1 LNGIRAD
8 QKKERT
14 MSNLETDRRTFLK
27 ATTAAGAAGAT
38 GLGVGIVADLV
49 TSEGQ
54 AAPAAAATTPETKIV
69 KNTCHQCPARCGID
83 VYVTDNR
90 VHAIY
95 GDPNHPISN
104 GKLCPK
110 GHLGAYML
118 YDPDRHTGPMKRTNP
133 KKGRDEDPKF
143 VRISWDEALD
153 IVAGRLNAL
162 REKGEAH
169 RFALLT
175 GRGWGE
181 ADAGILGNF
190 AKLYGSPNID
200 IGHSAMCSDASK
212 KAKLALDG
220 NYAYN
225 SYDYR
230 STNYILNFGAAFL
243 EAYRPLNNNLQTWG
257 YIRSKAPKT
266 KVTVVDVRLTT
277 TGAAADRLLMIKPG
291 TDGAMALA
299 IAHVI
304 LTEGLWDRK
313 FVGDFKDGVNRF
325 KTGATLDLADFA
337 EKWTKDLINWWNAEL
352 KDRTPAWAAKV
363 TTIPAKHIVEVA
375 RELATTKPAMVFF
388 ERGPTTHTNGT
399 YNGMCIH
406 SLNALIG
413 AMYAEGGLAGQMS
426 VPYGKLPFN
435 ADDYVDDIAKS
446 QAAKKIARIDHVK
459 TKDWPLA
466 ANMAHGI
473 PDYHMAG
480 NPYKLDTIM
489 FYNTNPIFSNPDCTR
504 WETALQDM
512 FVIDTSPF
520 PSETARF
527 ADLVLPESTYLERM
541 QDAPTYPF
549 RGWPM
554 TNIRSPAVKPIHD
567 TKAFG
572 EMVIE
577 IGKRIKG
584 RTSEY
589 YNQLGSTEN
598 LLRHLAKGFE
608 KNPGDNG
615 VNSFES
621 WVEKGVWYKT
631 PYIYRQ
637 VNGEFFQWDGT
648 DYRKPMS
655 PEDVKKSLIK
665 TESGRFEFKSS
676 YLEHYADYIAEKLG
690 IPAERVGFP
699 QWVEPKHS
707 GKGDLH
713 FVTPKTAMHAEG
725 RSANIPNAIA
735 LYQPNIGG
743 RANMFLEIHPET
755 AKARGIKDGDRVK
768 IDSGLHVIET
778 TARYAPGARP
788 DTVILPYGFG
798 HFAHGRWAS
807 SRKTPNVGE
816 IIPNVS
822 DPISGLTS
830 NYSVKVTVT
839 KA

>member
-1 LNGIRAD
+1 MSGNRVD
-8 QKKERT
+8 QRRERT
-14 MSNLETDRRTFLK
+14 MSNLETDRRTLLK
-27 ATTAAGAAGAT
+27 ATTAAGMVGAT
-38 GLGVGIVADLV
+38 GLGVGIVGDLA
-49 TSEGQ
+49 TSESE
-54 AAPAAAATTPETKIV
+54 AAPAAAAPETKIV

-83 VYVTDNR
+83 VYVTDGR

-95 GDPNHPISN
+95 GTPDHPISN

-110 GHLGAYML
+110 GHLGAYIL

-133 KKGRDEDPKF
+133 KKGRNEDPGF
-143 VRISWDEALD
+143 VRISWDEALQ
-153 IVAGRLNAL
+153 IVADRLNAL

-169 RFALLT
+169 RFALVA

-181 ADAGILGNF
+181 ADAGLLNNF
-190 AKLYGSPNID
+190 AKLYGSPNVGL
-200 IGHSAMCSDASK
+200 GHSSMCSDASK
-212 KAKLALDG
+212 KAKQCLDG
-220 NYAYN
+220 NYDYN
-225 SYDYR
+225 AYDYR
-230 STNYILNFGAAFL
+230 NTNYILNFGAAFL

-257 YIRSKAPKT
+257 YIRTKAPKT

-291 TDGAMALA
+291 TDGALALA

-313 FVGDFKDGVNRF
+313 FVGDFTDGVNYF
-325 KTGATLDLADFA
+325 KAGERVDPATFT
-337 EKWTKDLINWWNAEL
+337 ERWTKDLVAWWNAEV
-352 KDRTPAWAAKV
+352 KDRTPAWAETV
-363 TTIPAKHIVEVA
+363 TTIPVKHIVTVA

-388 ERGPTTHTNGT
+388 ERGPTTHTNAT
-399 YNGMCIH
+399 YNGLSIH
-406 SLNALIG
+406 ALNALIG
-413 AMYAEGGLAGQMS
+413 AMYAEGGLMSQMP

-435 ADDYVDDIAKS
+435 ADDYVDQIAKDM
-446 QAAKKIARIDHVK
+446 AARKIPRIDRVK
-459 TKDWPLA
+459 TDEWPIA
-466 ANMAHGI
+466 SNMIQGI
-473 PDYHMAG
+473 PEFHLEG
-480 NPYKLDTIM
+480 KPYKLDTFM
-489 FYNTNPIFSNPDCTR
+489 FYNTNPIFSTPNCTK
-504 WETALQDM
+504 WEEALKDI

-520 PSETARF
+520 PSETAKF

-541 QDAPTYPF
+541 QDATTYPF

-554 TNIRSPAVKPIHD
+554 TNLRVPAVKPIHD
-567 TKAFG
+567 TKPFG
-572 EMVIE
+572 DMVIE

-584 RTSEY
+584 PMSEY
-589 YNQLGSTEN
+589 YNQLGSIEN

-621 WVEKGVWYKT
+621 WIEKGVWYKT
-631 PYIYRQ
+631 PYQYRQ
-637 VNGEFFQWDGT
+637 VNGDFFEWDGT
-648 DYRKPMS
+648 AYRKPMS
-655 PEDVKKSLIK
+655 EEDIKKKLLK

-676 YLEHYADYIAEKLG
+676 YLEHYADFIERRVGVA
-690 IPAERVGFP
+690 ADRVGFP
-699 QWVEPKHS
+699 QWVEPKYT
-707 GKGDLH
+707 GKGDLF

-735 LYQPNIGG
+735 IYQPNIGG
-743 RANMFLEIHPET
+743 RANMFMEIHPEA

-768 IDSGLHVIET
+768 IDSGLRVIEA

-788 DTVILPYGFG
+788 DTVILPFGFG

-807 SRKTPNVGE
+807 SRKTPNVSE